1 MSETLPTLQS
11 ALLGSERIRHA
22 FFTRQG
28 GVSEGIYAA
37 LNVGIGSRDKPE
49 AVRENRRRAAAL
61 FDLPEGALVTA
72 YQVHSPD
79 VAVVDQPWEPGQGPK
94 VDGLVTDKPGVAL
107 GILTAD
113 CAPVLLA
120 DTASGVIGAA
130 HAGWRGAVGG
140 VLDATLSQMEKLGAK
155 RGRIAAAVGPCI
167 GRLSYQVGGEF
178 PAPFLSEDNANARF
192 FMPDPA
198 AIGKWRFDLPGYV
211 VAKLKTLGVG
221 GAEALPY
228 DTCKDEERFFSYR
241 RTCLRGEPDYGRGL
255 SAIALA

>member
-1 MSETLPTLQS
+1 MTVPTLNS
-11 ALLGSERIRHA
+11 ALLKDDRIVHA
-22 FFTRQG
+22 FFTREG
-28 GVSEGIYAA
+28 GVSSGIFAA
-37 LNVGIGSRDKPE
+37 LNVGLGSSDDP
-49 AVRENRRRAAAL
+49 AHVRENRRRAAEA
-61 FDLPEGALVTA
+61 FDLPETALVTA

-79 VAVVDQPWEPGQGPK
+79 VAVVDAPWEAGKGPK

-120 DTASGVIGAA
+120 DSRAGVIGAA

-140 VLDATLSQMEKLGAK
+140 VLDATIAEMEKLGAK
-155 RGRIAAAVGPCI
+155 RTRIAAAVGPCI
-167 GRLSYQVGGEF
+167 GRLSYQVGSEF
-178 PAPFLSEDNANARF
+178 PAPFLAEGSANARF

-198 AIGKWRFDLPGYV
+198 IIGKWRFDLPGYV

-228 DTCKDEERFFSYR
+228 DTCAEEARFFSYR
-241 RTCLRGEPDYGRGL
+241 RTCLRGETDYGRGL
-255 SAIALA
+255 SAIALAP

>member
-11 ALLGSERIRHA
+11 ALLGGETVRHA

-28 GVSEGIYAA
+28 GVSGGIFAA
-37 LNVGIGSRDKPE
+37 LNVGLGSSDDPE
-49 AVRENRRRAAAL
+49 HVRENRRRAASV
-61 FDLPEGALVTA
+61 FDLPERALVTA

-79 VAVVDQPWEPGQGPK
+79 VAVVDAPWEPGKGPK
-94 VDGLVTDKPGVAL
+94 ADALVTDKPGVAL

-120 DTASGVIGAA
+120 DAQAGVIGAA
-130 HAGWRGAVGG
+130 HAGWKGAVGG
-140 VLDATLSQMEKLGAK
+140 VIEATLAEMEKLGA
-155 RGRIAAAVGPCI
+155 RRARIAAAVGPCI

-178 PAPFLSEDNANARF
+178 PAPFLAEDNANARF
-192 FMPDPA
+192 FMPDPTM
-198 AIGKWRFDLPGYV
+198 IGKWRFDLPGYV

-221 GAEALPY
+221 GAEALPH
-228 DTCKDEERFFSYR
+228 DTCQDEARFFSYR
-241 RTCLRGEPDYGRGL
+241 RTCLRGETDYGRGL